1 MKQGRSEFLKNTA
14 NIWRALLQSF
24 DQIQEETQ
32 HIPLNFHVMF
42 STLINHLVEPD
53 HKGML

>member
-1 MKQGRSEFLKNTA
+1 MKQGQSEILKYTA

-32 HIPLNFHVMF
+32 HIPLNFQVIVF
-42 STLINHLVEPD
+42 YINHLVELD
-53 HKGML
+53 HKA